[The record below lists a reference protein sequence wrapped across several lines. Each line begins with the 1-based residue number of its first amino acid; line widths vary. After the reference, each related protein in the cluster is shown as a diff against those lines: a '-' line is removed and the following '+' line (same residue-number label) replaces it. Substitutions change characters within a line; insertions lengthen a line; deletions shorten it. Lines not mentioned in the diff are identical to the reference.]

1 MKVNIGTYPSRLVCD
16 IHTRHM
22 HKKYGLVWPDNTRT
36 PYDYFLEGV
45 EAGVQDLYDIFNWL
59 WFDRRERT
67 VKVRIDKWDTWSMDS
82 TLAPIVLPMLK
93 QLKSTQH
100 GHPASMSE
108 EEWDNILDEMIFAFE
123 NKLKDSFLPDDNSE
137 RMTNG
142 FRLFGKYFENLW
154 D

>member
-22 HKKYGLVWPDNTRT
+22 YKKYGLFWPDNTRT

-67 VKVRIDKWDTWSMDS
+67 VKVRIDK
-82 TLAPIVLPMLK
+82 
-93 QLKSTQH
+93 
-100 GHPASMSE
+100 
-108 EEWDNILDEMIFAFE
+108 
-123 NKLKDSFLPDDNSE
+123 
-137 RMTNG
+137 
-142 FRLFGKYFENLW
+142 
-154 D
+154 